1 MFAEAD
7 LTSPVTIK
15 QLCDCFDIRPN
26 KRYGQ
31 NFLID
36 YNIVQKITDSAGLTS
51 SDRVLEIGP
60 GIGTLTRE
68 ISKKAGSGV
77 AVEVDKKLIPVLDS
91 TLSHCSNI
99 KIVNQD
105 IFKYNVG
112 DDFLDTV
119 KVIGNLPYY
128 ITTPIVMWLL
138 EEVPQAAEIVIMMQ
152 KEVAKRFAAKQ
163 GSRDSSAVTLAVQ
176 YYSEIEELFDVSKHC
191 FYPAPKVDS
200 TVVRFKRHTENPVAV
215 KSEKLLFECIKKSFE
230 KRRKTLINSLF
241 GINGLEKERLVKILN
256 EAGIDPRLRAEN
268 LTLQQYAVIANLIY
282 DINN

>member
-163 GSRDSSAVTLAVQ
+163 
-176 YYSEIEELFDVSKHC
+176 EI
-191 FYPAPKVDS
+191 
-200 TVVRFKRHTENPVAV
+200 
-215 KSEKLLFECIKKSFE
+215 
-230 KRRKTLINSLF
+230 
-241 GINGLEKERLVKILN
+241 G
-256 EAGIDPRLRAEN
+256 RAH
-268 LTLQQYAVIANLIY
+268 V
-282 DINN
+282 